1 MTRKKAREC
10 FMQLLYQMDVQQDFS
25 QSIKERFYKEYIK
38 DEASREYLD
47 QMYKAIQEHLPEIDS
62 LISAFSERWKID
74 RIAKV
79 DLAVLRLSTAEIL
92 YLPDIPVSASIN
104 EAVLLGKKFGGED
117 SSKFING
124 ILGKIA
130 RDGNDQKR

>member
-25 QSIKERFYKEYIK
+25 QNIKERFYKEHIS
-38 DEASREYLD
+38 DGANREYLD
-47 QMYKAIQEHLPEIDS
+47 QMFIAVRDHLPEIDS

-92 YLPDIPVSASIN
+92 YSPDIPISASIN

-130 RDGNDQKR
+130 KDRNEQKK